1 VGNQLLFVDVDFD
14 GRVDIVGRSVVY
26 KNNGTVYSPTFRRD
40 DPLVGQQEEE
50 EEESAASSL
59 LSRLQGGLYIIA
71 LSSF

>member
-50 EEESAASSL
+50 EESAASSL

-71 LSSF
+71 LSSL